1 MNDSLKYINDLINS
15 PTLQFAMQN
24 AKTIQEAK
32 EIIEPFHGSI
42 ALQTEYQERG
52 YIFSALDP
60 FLRNV
65 EDLTPVLDTVQ
76 AGRRNPVDRVDCQKK
91 CGRMKQNADN
101 DMEYVRKRIQMKGF
115 YRNKIFLFLITG
127 ILIFFMT
134 IGTGS
139 TSYAYTEEE
148 KAAAKAWL
156 SAHGYSPDA
165 GGASQAYQDYLDG
178 KFDEE
183 LGITTTEEASTQ
195 TATEEGTV
203 VEEIE
208 EEDEDSEEEQEAS
221 VSHFTNTSEDT
232 TGAADG
238 EATGSVPGME
248 EQSDGSDNMIEQPG
262 QAEENAGSDES
273 EEQETV
279 QKITLYQKEK
289 MDTYKEA
296 GMVIALSVMLLVVIK
311 GVALLMK

>member
-1 MNDSLKYINDLINS
+1 
-15 PTLQFAMQN
+15 
-24 AKTIQEAK
+24 
-32 EIIEPFHGSI
+32 
-42 ALQTEYQERG
+42 
-52 YIFSALDP
+52 
-60 FLRNV
+60 
-65 EDLTPVLDTVQ
+65 
-76 AGRRNPVDRVDCQKK
+76 
-91 CGRMKQNADN
+91 MKQNADIEI
-101 DMEYVRKRIQMKGF
+101 EYDRKRMQMKGF
-115 YRNKIFLFLITG
+115 YRNKIILFLITG
-127 ILIFFMT
+127 ILMFFMA

-183 LGITTTEEASTQ
+183 LGITTTEQASTQ
-195 TATEEGTV
+195 AVTEEDAAVEGT
-203 VEEIE
+203 E
-208 EEDEDSEEEQEAS
+208 EEDTDGKDNQEAS

-238 EATGSVPGME
+238 EATETIPGME
-248 EQSDGSDNMIEQPG
+248 EQPDGSNDMIEPPRQT
-262 QAEENAGSDES
+262 EKNAVSDES

-311 GVALLMK
+311 GVIILLK